1 MIFNRVVPSDPDLL
15 DTATAARAPEAIDAK
30 GDFDRELDTWL
41 DDLEGR
47 LPPAGRQTPQVAE
60 SVSGKT
66 APQLGDPSTLALS
79 EPAPGEAV
87 GLVRREAELVSQG
100 RELVR
105 TEALV
110 TIMKELASEMRS
122 VRSDVDQ
129 LKAVVAKMRLLTDAR
144 RATGPAVGHDRTP
157 Q

>member
-66 APQLGDPSTLALS
+66 AIPSSAIHRHWPCQSPLRAKRWAWCVVKPNWCPKDAS
-79 EPAPGEAV
+79 SCAP
-87 GLVRREAELVSQG
+87 RRWS
-100 RELVR
+100 
-105 TEALV
+105 
-110 TIMKELASEMRS
+110 RS
-122 VRSDVDQ
+122 
-129 LKAVVAKMRLLTDAR
+129 
-144 RATGPAVGHDRTP
+144 
-157 Q
+157 